1 MDDSTRDYYE
11 QEARRFFDATV
22 NIDPTPILTPLAEA
36 LFPGAR
42 ILDIGCGSGRDLLWL
57 KNRGFLPYG
66 LEPSPALAALAETHS
81 GCPVTVGE
89 LTTTDLLDR
98 SWDGILVSGVLVHL
112 PHEAVPAHLA
122 RLAGALANGGRLYVS
137 LKEGEGAGADADHRS
152 FYYWQDDDFRRV
164 AQGAGLTVLS
174 TSRSAS
180 ARGNAD
186 IWLGYLLN
194 AEGEKP

>member
-11 QEARRFFDATV
+11 QEAQRFFDATV

-36 LFPGAR
+36 LLPGAR

-57 KNRGFLPYG
+57 KERGFYPHG

-89 LTTTDLLDR
+89 LTTTDFLDR
-98 SWDGILVSGVLVHL
+98 PWDGILVSGVLVHL
-112 PHEAVPAHLA
+112 PHGTVPGHLL
-122 RLAGALANGGRLYVS
+122 RLAGALADGGRLYVS
-137 LKEGEGAGADADHRS
+137 VKEGKGEGTDADDRS
-152 FYYWQDDDFRRV
+152 FYYWQDDDFRQV
-164 AQGAGLTVLS
+164 AQGAGLSVLS
-174 TSRSAS
+174 MSRSAS

-186 IWLGYLLN
+186 IWLGYLLK
-194 AEGEKP
+194 AEGGTS